1 MDKNEILNQLNM
13 EDNMKAQENQITSK
27 IIRNLNL
34 ININAFLGFL

>member
-34 ININAFLGFL
+34 ININHNF